1 MNDTVVKKLFSKNA
15 KYDEFKEMLNKI
27 LKKYQIKKVA
37 IPVQFRNYF
46 ESPPERSF
54 INNFKK
60 STLT

>member
-27 LKKYQIKKVA
+27 LEKYQIKKVA
-37 IPVQFRNYF
+37 IPVQFRSYF